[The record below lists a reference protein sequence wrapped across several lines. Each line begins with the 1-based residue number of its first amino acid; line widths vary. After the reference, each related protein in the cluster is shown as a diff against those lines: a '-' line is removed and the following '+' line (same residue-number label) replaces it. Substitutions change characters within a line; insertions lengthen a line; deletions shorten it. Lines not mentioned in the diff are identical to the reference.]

1 MGSESGNISVIIA
14 AYNEEQGVEISV
26 LSTRQTFHDLG
37 LDYEIIVVDDCSQ
50 DRTPRI
56 IEDISRRYPEI
67 KYIRHEK
74 NVGSGC
80 AFKTGIA
87 HATKEYVIF
96 VPVDNPLDPA
106 DIQAYLPRMAVCD
119 IIVGSRRDRV
129 GYSRFA
135 RFASFMYNRIFVPL
149 LFNVG
154 VDDVNWI
161 QVYRRRLFT
170 DGIIVFGGDRFFW
183 LVEILV
189 QAKRNLLI
197 VAEVPARMKK
207 RTYGRATST
216 RLTVMLEALWHML
229 SFWYKIW
236 KEDRA
241 LLSQKR
247 RNFT

>member
-1 MGSESGNISVIIA
+1 MGNESGSISVIIT
-14 AYNEEQGVEISV
+14 AYNEEQGLEQSV

-37 LDYEIIVVDDCSQ
+37 LDYEIIIVDDCSQ
-50 DRTPRI
+50 DRTPQI
-56 IEDISRRYPEI
+56 IKDISKRYPEI
-67 KYIRHEK
+67 RYIEHEK
-74 NVGSGC
+74 NMGSGC

-87 HATKEYVIF
+87 HATKDYVIF
-96 VPVDNPLDPA
+96 VPVDNPLDLA

-119 IIVGSRRDRV
+119 IIVGSRLDRV

-149 LFNVG
+149 LFNIG

-161 QVYRRRLFT
+161 QVYRRSLFT
-170 DGIIVFGGDRFFW
+170 DGIITFDGSRFFW

-189 QAKRNLLI
+189 QAKRNLLV

-207 RTYGRATST
+207 RAYGRATST
-216 RLTVMLEALWHML
+216 RLIIMLEAFWHML
-229 SFWYKIW
+229 RFWYKIW
-236 KEDRA
+236 REDRA
-241 LLSQKR
+241 LLSQNR